1 MNNKNNDKQK
11 KTKTVTKFAS
21 KKAFACNELDAM
33 FDKFSESLD
42 LAIKL
47 GYKEC
52 AVCKTMSK
60 SDSSCETCAKPRT
73 EYAEDVVL
81 SNEDMFKGFDRM
93 IEWADKKKKEEKK

>member
-1 MNNKNNDKQK
+1 
-11 KTKTVTKFAS
+11 
-21 KKAFACNELDAM
+21 
-33 FDKFSESLD
+33 
-42 LAIKL
+42 
-47 GYKEC
+47 
-52 AVCKTMSK
+52 VCKTMSK